1 MRSAQVAT
9 ADNWLDELQ
18 AFDWD
23 TREVPK
29 EIAEL
34 WASAENKTDD
44 DGPMRFAA
52 VLETF
57 DQLASGELASGA
69 DGLKRK
75 LLAAA
80 YPKLSSDD
88 IKFLELFFTF
98 GTTFRRDIAP
108 LESVRL
114 MPTPLAVLSEV
125 HPKCWV
131 EGGNDAHLVAF
142 NLAQQFVDFRHQ
154 IGKLRKE
161 RDAKRDAKR
170 RRVASEGPA
179 PAPPVPAPP
188 ASPPA
193 SPPSAPP
200 ASDWQELSSPSRGG
214 PYPRPGRRTS
224 KEGLEGTSTL
234 TVFED

>member
-114 MPTPLAVLSEV
+114 MPMPLAVLSEV

-131 EGGNDAHLVAF
+131 EGDNDAHLVAF
-142 NLAQQFVDFRHQ
+142 NLARTCSDFRHQ
-154 IGKLRKE
+154 IGLLGV
-161 RDAKRDAKR
+161 DRDAKR

-188 ASPPA
+188 ASPPS

-200 ASDWQELSSPSRGG
+200 ASDWQEISSPSRGG
-214 PYPRPGRRTS
+214 PYPPPGRRTS

>member
-29 EIAEL
+29 EIVDL
-34 WASAENKTDD
+34 WASADVQTDD

-57 DQLASGELASGA
+57 DGLASGELASGEN
-69 DGLKRK
+69 GLKRK

-80 YPKLSSDD
+80 YPKLSADD
-88 IKFLELFFTF
+88 VKFLELFFTF

-114 MPTPLAVLSEV
+114 MPMPLAVLSEV

-131 EGGNDAHLVAF
+131 EGGNDAHRVAF

-154 IGKLRKE
+154 IGKLQKE
-161 RDAKRDAKR
+161 RDAKR

-188 ASPPA
+188 ASPP
-193 SPPSAPP
+193 SAPP
-200 ASDWQELSSPSRGG
+200 ASDWQEISSPSRGG
-214 PYPRPGRRTS
+214 PYPPPGRRTS

>member
-23 TREVPK
+23 TRAVPK
-29 EIAEL
+29 EIADL
-34 WASAENKTDD
+34 WASADVKTDD

-57 DQLASGELASGA
+57 DQLASGELASGEN
-69 DGLKRK
+69 GLKRK

-80 YPKLSSDD
+80 YPKLSADD
-88 IKFLELFFTF
+88 VKFLELFFTF
-98 GTTFRRDIAP
+98 GTTFRRDIAT

-131 EGGNDAHLVAF
+131 EGGNDAHLMAF
-142 NLAQQFVDFRHQ
+142 TLAQQFVDFRHQ
-154 IGKLRKE
+154 IGKLRVE
-161 RDAKRDAKR
+161 RDTKR

-188 ASPPA
+188 ASPP
-193 SPPSAPP
+193 SAPP
-200 ASDWQELSSPSRGG
+200 ASDWQEISSPSRGG

-224 KEGLEGTSTL
+224 TEGLEGTSTL

>member
-23 TREVPK
+23 TRAVPK
-29 EIAEL
+29 EIADL
-34 WASAENKTDD
+34 WASADVKTDD

-57 DQLASGELASGA
+57 DQLASGELASGE

-80 YPKLSSDD
+80 YPKLSADD
-88 IKFLELFFTF
+88 VKFLELFFTF
-98 GTTFRRDIAP
+98 GTTFRRDIAT

-131 EGGNDAHLVAF
+131 EGGNDAHLMAF
-142 NLAQQFVDFRHQ
+142 TLAQQFVDFRHQ
-154 IGKLRKE
+154 IGKLRVE
-161 RDAKRDAKR
+161 RDTKR

-188 ASPPA
+188 APPPA
-193 SPPSAPP
+193 SPP
-200 ASDWQELSSPSRGG
+200 ASDWQEISSPSRGG
-214 PYPRPGRRTS
+214 PYPPPGRRTS

>member
-9 ADNWLDELQ
+9 ADNWLDELH

-23 TREVPK
+23 ARAVPK
-29 EIAEL
+29 EIADL
-34 WASAENKTDD
+34 WASADVNTND
-44 DGPMRFAA
+44 DGPMHFAA

-57 DQLASGELASGA
+57 DQLASGELPSGEN
-69 DGLKRK
+69 GLKRK

-80 YPKLSSDD
+80 YPKLSADD
-88 IKFLELFFTF
+88 VKFLELFFTF
-98 GTTFRRDIAP
+98 GTTFRRDIAT

-114 MPTPLAVLSEV
+114 MPMPLAVLSEV

-131 EGGNDAHLVAF
+131 EGKNDAHLMAF

-161 RDAKRDAKR
+161 RDAKR

-200 ASDWQELSSPSRGG
+200 ASDWQEISSPSRGG

-224 KEGLEGTSTL
+224 TEGLEGTSTL

>member
-29 EIAEL
+29 EIVDL
-34 WASAENKTDD
+34 WASADVQTDD

-88 IKFLELFFTF
+88 VKFLELFFTF
-98 GTTFRRDIAP
+98 GTTFRRDIAT

-131 EGGNDAHLVAF
+131 EGGNDAHRVAF

-154 IGKLRKE
+154 IGKLQKE
-161 RDAKRDAKR
+161 RDAKR

-179 PAPPVPAPP
+179 PAPPVAAPP
-188 ASPPA
+188 ASPPS

-200 ASDWQELSSPSRGG
+200 ASDWQEISSPSRGG
-214 PYPRPGRRTS
+214 TYPRPGRRTS
-224 KEGLEGTSTL
+224 TEGLEGTSTL

>member
-29 EIAEL
+29 EIVDL
-34 WASAENKTDD
+34 WASADVQTDD

-57 DQLASGELASGA
+57 DGLASGELASGEN
-69 DGLKRK
+69 GLKRK
-75 LLAAA
+75 LLASA
-80 YPKLSSDD
+80 YPKLSADD
-88 IKFLELFFTF
+88 VKFLELFFTF
-98 GTTFRRDIAP
+98 GTTFRRDIAT

-131 EGGNDAHLVAF
+131 EGDNDAHLMAF

-188 ASPPA
+188 ASPPS

-200 ASDWQELSSPSRGG
+200 ASDWQEISSPSRGG
-214 PYPRPGRRTS
+214 PYPPPGRRTS

>member
-23 TREVPK
+23 TRAVPK
-29 EIAEL
+29 EIADL
-34 WASAENKTDD
+34 WASADVKTDD

-57 DQLASGELASGA
+57 DQLASGELASGEN
-69 DGLKRK
+69 GLKRK

-80 YPKLSSDD
+80 YPKLSADD
-88 IKFLELFFTF
+88 VKFLELFFTF
-98 GTTFRRDIAP
+98 GTTFRRDIAT

-131 EGGNDAHLVAF
+131 EGGNDAHLMAF
-142 NLAQQFVDFRHQ
+142 TLAQQFVDFRHQ
-154 IGKLRKE
+154 IGKLRVE
-161 RDAKRDAKR
+161 RDTKR

-188 ASPPA
+188 ASPP
-193 SPPSAPP
+193 SAPP
-200 ASDWQELSSPSRGG
+200 ASNWRELSSPSRGG
-214 PYPRPGRRTS
+214 AYPRPGRRTS
-224 KEGLEGTSTL
+224 TEGLEGTSTK

>member
-23 TREVPK
+23 ARAVPK
-29 EIAEL
+29 EIADL
-34 WASAENKTDD
+34 WASADVNTDD
-44 DGPMRFAA
+44 DGPMHFAA

-57 DQLASGELASGA
+57 DGLASGKN
-69 DGLKRK
+69 GLKRK

-80 YPKLSSDD
+80 YPISSKD
-88 IKFLELFFTF
+88 IEFLELFFTF
-98 GTTFRRDIAP
+98 GTTFRRDIAT

-114 MPTPLAVLSEV
+114 MPMPLAVLSEV

-131 EGGNDAHLVAF
+131 EGDNDAHRMAF

-161 RDAKRDAKR
+161 RDAKRS
-170 RRVASEGPA
+170 RVASEGPA

-200 ASDWQELSSPSRGG
+200 ASDWRELSSPARGG
-214 PYPRPGRRTS
+214 AYPPPGRRTS
-224 KEGLEGTSTL
+224 TEGLEGTSTK

>member
-29 EIAEL
+29 EIVDL
-34 WASAENKTDD
+34 WASADVQTDD

-114 MPTPLAVLSEV
+114 MPMPLAVLSEV

-154 IGKLRKE
+154 IGKLQKE
-161 RDAKRDAKR
+161 RDAKRP
-170 RRVASEGPA
+170 RVASEGPA

-188 ASPPA
+188 ASPP
-193 SPPSAPP
+193 SAPP
-200 ASDWQELSSPSRGG
+200 ASDWRKMSSPSRGG
-214 PYPRPGRRTS
+214 AYPRPGRRTS
-224 KEGLEGTSTL
+224 TEGLEGKSTKL
-234 TVFED
+234 RFDGPKTVFED

>member
-29 EIAEL
+29 EIVDL
-34 WASAENKTDD
+34 WASAAEKTDD
-44 DGPMRFAA
+44 DGPMHFAA

-57 DQLASGELASGA
+57 DRLASGEN
-69 DGLKRK
+69 GLKRK

-88 IKFLELFFTF
+88 VKFLELFFTF
-98 GTTFRRDIAP
+98 GTTFRRDIAT

-131 EGGNDAHLVAF
+131 EGGNDAHLMAF
-142 NLAQQFVDFRHQ
+142 TLAQQFVDFRHQ

-161 RDAKRDAKR
+161 RDAKR

-200 ASDWQELSSPSRGG
+200 ASDWRELSSPSRGG
-214 PYPRPGRRTS
+214 AYPRPGRRTS
-224 KEGLEGTSTL
+224 TEGLEGTSTKTRFEGSK

>member
-23 TREVPK
+23 TRAVPK

-57 DQLASGELASGA
+57 DRLASGELASGEN
-69 DGLKRK
+69 GLKRK

-80 YPKLSSDD
+80 YPKLSADD
-88 IKFLELFFTF
+88 VKFLELFFTF
-98 GTTFRRDIAP
+98 GTTFRRDIAT

-114 MPTPLAVLSEV
+114 MPMPLAVLSEV

-131 EGGNDAHLVAF
+131 EGGNDAHLMAF
-142 NLAQQFVDFRHQ
+142 TLAQQFSDFRHQ
-154 IGKLRKE
+154 IGKLRVE
-161 RDAKRDAKR
+161 RDAKRL
-170 RRVASEGPA
+170 RVASEGPA

-188 ASPPA
+188 ASPP
-193 SPPSAPP
+193 SSPP
-200 ASDWQELSSPSRGG
+200 ASDWREMSSPSRGG
-214 PYPRPGRRTS
+214 AYPPPGQRTS
-224 KEGLEGTSTL
+224 TEGLEGTSTKL
-234 TVFED
+234 RFDGPKTVFEN

>member
-1 MRSAQVAT
+1 M
-9 ADNWLDELQ
+9 
-18 AFDWD
+18 
-23 TREVPK
+23 
-29 EIAEL
+29 
-34 WASAENKTDD
+34 
-44 DGPMRFAA
+44 
-52 VLETF
+52 
-57 DQLASGELASGA
+57 
-69 DGLKRK
+69 
-75 LLAAA
+75 
-80 YPKLSSDD
+80 
-88 IKFLELFFTF
+88 
-98 GTTFRRDIAP
+98 
-108 LESVRL
+108 
-114 MPTPLAVLSEV
+114 PLAVLSEV

-131 EGGNDAHLVAF
+131 EGDNDAHLMAF

-188 ASPPA
+188 ASPPS

-200 ASDWQELSSPSRGG
+200 ASDWQEISSPSRGG
-214 PYPRPGRRTS
+214 PYPPPGRRTS